1 MSVIST
7 AYKAIMAAA
16 VVATVATAPV
26 QAQSQHL
33 EVWALSG
40 PEGNYFEQAL
50 KRFEEA
56 NPGVTTRLVTY
67 PNEQYKTAIDV
78 GLRSANPPDV
88 FRNWT
93 FERAARLVRAG
104 LATEIG
110 DFSDEVP
117 AGALAEFTFDGKL
130 YGVPFDRHG
139 KYMWYNQAFFA
150 EHDLSPA
157 PASFDE
163 LLGLC
168 QAVRE
173 ANPNMIPIALGSS
186 EPWTIDA
193 YIAIFNQK
201 LVPDDVRMADAALT
215 SASDE
220 LFSDPGYV
228 EALDRFKQLQDEGC
242 FNDSVNALT
251 PEAARTIFATGQAA
265 MTLCGTWCLTVFD
278 TEGLANGYLGFR
290 LPDFEGQA
298 GAPGGHLV
306 IVDGVQVSA
315 ATHDKGTYEL
325 SNQFLHFIATPQEQ
339 AEFVNVTGAL
349 PAVPGAL
356 EFLPDVSEA
365 LTFAVEDTAEA
376 TVIATHLDT
385 SLDREISDV
394 YLRGYQELANGTK
407 TSAQIMEEV
416 RAKAIEVQAAR
427 G

>member
-1 MSVIST
+1 MLAKSAIYGIAT
-7 AYKAIMAAA
+7 AVAMAAA
-16 VVATVATAPV
+16 VVGSPAL
-26 QAQSQHL
+26 AQSQSL

-56 NPGVTTRLVTY
+56 NPGVTTKLVTY
-67 PNEQYKTAIDV
+67 PNEQYKTAVDV
-78 GLRSANPPDV
+78 GLRSASPPDV

-104 LATEIG
+104 LATEIE
-110 DFSDEVP
+110 DFSTEVP

-139 KYMWYNQAFFA
+139 KYMWYNKAFFA
-150 EHDLSPA
+150 DHNLSTA
-157 PASFDE
+157 PASFDD
-163 LLGLC
+163 LLGMC
-168 QAVRE
+168 KAVK
-173 ANPNMIPIALGSS
+173 AADPNMIPIALGSS

-201 LVPDDVRMADAALT
+201 LVPDDIRVSDASLQSSADT
-215 SASDE
+215 
-220 LFSDPGYV
+220 LFTDPGYV
-228 EALDRFKQLQDEGC
+228 EALDKFKQMQTEGC

-251 PEAARTIFATGQAA
+251 PEAARTIFATGQSA

-290 LPDFEGQA
+290 LPDFAGQK
-298 GAPGGHLV
+298 GASGGHLV
-306 IVDGVQVSA
+306 IEDGVQIST
-315 ATHDKGTYEL
+315 ATRDKGTYEL
-325 SNQFLHFIATPQEQ
+325 ANKFLHFIVTPQEQ
-339 AEFVNVTGAL
+339 AEFVKVAGSL
-349 PAVPGAL
+349 PAIPGAL
-356 EFLPDVSEA
+356 EFLPDVSESF
-365 LTFAVEDTAEA
+365 TFAVEDTAEA

-427 G
+427 

>member
-1 MSVIST
+1 MLAKSAIYGIAT
-7 AYKAIMAAA
+7 AVAMAAA
-16 VVATVATAPV
+16 VVGSHAL
-26 QAQSQHL
+26 AQSQSL

-56 NPGVTTRLVTY
+56 NPGVTTKLVTY
-67 PNEQYKTAIDV
+67 PNEQYKTAVDV
-78 GLRSANPPDV
+78 GLRSASPPDV

-104 LATEIG
+104 LATEIE
-110 DFSDEVP
+110 DFSTEVP

-139 KYMWYNQAFFA
+139 KYMWYNKAFFA
-150 EHDLSPA
+150 DHNLSTA
-157 PASFDE
+157 PASFDD
-163 LLGLC
+163 LLGMC
-168 QAVRE
+168 KAVK
-173 ANPNMIPIALGSS
+173 AADPNMIPIALGSS

-201 LVPDDVRMADAALT
+201 LVPDDIRVSDASLQSSADT
-215 SASDE
+215 
-220 LFSDPGYV
+220 LFTDPGYV
-228 EALDRFKQLQDEGC
+228 EALDKFKQMQTEGC

-251 PEAARTIFATGQAA
+251 PEAARTIFATGQSA

-290 LPDFEGQA
+290 LPDFAGQK
-298 GAPGGHLV
+298 GASGGHLV
-306 IVDGVQVSA
+306 IEDGVQIST
-315 ATHDKGTYEL
+315 ATRDKGTYEL
-325 SNQFLHFIATPQEQ
+325 ANKFLHFIVTPQEQ
-339 AEFVNVTGAL
+339 AEFVKVAGSL
-349 PAVPGAL
+349 PAIPGAL
-356 EFLPDVSEA
+356 EFLPDVSESF
-365 LTFAVEDTAEA
+365 TFAVEDTAEA

-427 G
+427 

>member
-1 MSVIST
+1 MKSAIYGIAT
-7 AYKAIMAAA
+7 AVAMAAA
-16 VVATVATAPV
+16 VVGSPAL
-26 QAQSQHL
+26 AQSQSL

-56 NPGVTTRLVTY
+56 NPGVTTKLVTY
-67 PNEQYKTAIDV
+67 PNEQYKTAVDV
-78 GLRSANPPDV
+78 GLRSASPPDV

-104 LATEIG
+104 LATEIE
-110 DFSDEVP
+110 DFSTEVP

-139 KYMWYNQAFFA
+139 KYMWYNKAFFA
-150 EHDLSPA
+150 DHNLSTA
-157 PASFDE
+157 PASFDD
-163 LLGLC
+163 LIGMC
-168 QAVRE
+168 KAVK
-173 ANPNMIPIALGSS
+173 AADPNMIPIALGSS

-201 LVPDDVRMADAALT
+201 LVPDDIRVADASLQS
-215 SASDE
+215 SADT
-220 LFSDPGYV
+220 LFTDPGYV
-228 EALDRFKQLQDEGC
+228 EALDKFKQMQTEGC

-251 PEAARTIFATGQAA
+251 PEAARTIFATGQSA

-290 LPDFEGQA
+290 LPDFAGQK
-298 GAPGGHLV
+298 GASGGHLV
-306 IVDGVQVSA
+306 IEDGVQIST
-315 ATHDKGTYEL
+315 ATRDKGTYEL
-325 SNQFLHFIATPQEQ
+325 ANKFLHFIVTPQEQ
-339 AEFVNVTGAL
+339 AEFVKVAGSL
-349 PAVPGAL
+349 PAIPGAL
-356 EFLPDVSEA
+356 EFLPDVSESF
-365 LTFAVEDTAEA
+365 TFAVEDTAEA

-416 RAKAIEVQAAR
+416 RAKAIEVKAAR
-427 G
+427 

>member
-1 MSVIST
+1 MTVIS
-7 AYKAIMAAA
+7 ALCRISAA
-16 VVATVATAPV
+16 VVMSVALSTSMAI
-26 QAQSQHL
+26 AQDKQL

-40 PEGNYFEQAL
+40 PEGTYFEQAL

-56 NPGVTTRLVTY
+56 NEGLSTKLVTY

-104 LATEIG
+104 LAVEVD
-110 DFSDEVP
+110 DFSKEVP
-117 AGALAEFTFDGKL
+117 AGALAEYTFDGKL
-130 YGVPFDRHG
+130 YGVPFDRQA
-139 KYMWYNQAFFA
+139 KYMWYNKAFFA
-150 EHDLSPA
+150 DNNLAP
-157 PASFDE
+157 PASFDD

-168 QAVRE
+168 KAIK
-173 ANPNMIPIALGSS
+173 AADPSMIPVALGSS

-193 YIAIFNQK
+193 YIAVFNQK
-201 LVPDDVRMADAALT
+201 LVPNDTRLADANLQSPA
-215 SASDE
+215 DQ
-220 LFSDPGYV
+220 LFADPGYV
-228 EALDRFKQLQDEGC
+228 EALDKFKQMLDEGC

-278 TEGLANGYLGFR
+278 SEGLPNGYLGFR
-290 LPDFEGQA
+290 LPDFPNQK

-315 ATHDKGTYEL
+315 ATKDKGTYEL
-325 SNQFLHFIATPQEQ
+325 ANQFLHFLVQPQEQ
-339 AEFVNVTGAL
+339 AEFAKAVGSL
-349 PAVPGAL
+349 PSVPASL
-356 EFLPDVSEA
+356 DFLPDVSESFR
-365 LTFAVEDTAEA
+365 FAVDDTAGA

-407 TSAQIMEEV
+407 TSVQIMEEV